1 MHNSARLITID
12 PFAITGS
19 GLQDRLDD
27 DTRADAR
34 LLASIR
40 DHGQQVPV
48 LVRPHPDQPAQFQI
62 IYGCRRVLA
71 LRDLG
76 RPVLAILRPLDP
88 AEAVLA
94 HGAEN
99 TLRRGLSY
107 IEKANLARQLATLH
121 PRKIIAEALSLD
133 PALLSRMLSLTRQ
146 LPPEVIDLIGSAPG
160 VGVLR
165 WQKLADLIVET
176 GVQTSDLCLMVNM
189 SDLNISSAGRFRAA
203 LVYLDTLKS
212 RANPARRSEVRM
224 IRTDEGLPL
233 ARVKITS
240 KTITLALNRRIAPGF
255 DDWLLGQLPDLM
267 LRWSVPPSRP
277 PKVN

>member
-1 MHNSARLITID
+1 MHNSASLITID
-12 PFAITGS
+12 PFAISGN

-62 IYGCRRVLA
+62 VYGRRRVLA

-76 RPVLAILRPLDP
+76 RPVSAILRPLGP
-88 AEAVLA
+88 TEAVLA
-94 HGAEN
+94 NGAEN
-99 TLRRGLSY
+99 TLRSGLSF
-107 IEKANLARQLATLH
+107 IEKANLARQLATMH
-121 PRKIIAEALSLD
+121 PRKIIADALNLD
-133 PALLSRMLSLTRQ
+133 PALLSRMLSLTRH
-146 LPPEVIDLIGSAPG
+146 LPPEVIEMIGSAPG

-165 WQKLADLIVET
+165 WQKLANLIVDT
-176 GVQTSDLCLMVNM
+176 GVQTPDLCLMVNM

-203 LVYLDTLKS
+203 FVYLETLKS
-212 RANPARRSEVRM
+212 RALPECRSEVRM
-224 IRTDEGLPL
+224 IRTYEGLPL
-233 ARVKITS
+233 ARVNITS
-240 KTITLALNRRIAPGF
+240 KTMALTLNRRIAPGF
-255 DDWLLGQLPDLM
+255 DDWLVGQLPDM
-267 LRWSVPPSRP
+267 LTRWSALPCPS

>member
-12 PFAITGS
+12 PFAITGN

-27 DTRADAR
+27 APRADAR

-48 LVRPHPDQPAQFQI
+48 LVRPHPDLPDHYQI
-62 IYGCRRVLA
+62 IYGRRRVLA

-76 RPVLAILRPLDP
+76 RPVLAILRPLQGAAP
-88 AEAVLA
+88 VLA

-99 TLRRGLSY
+99 TLRRDLSFMD
-107 IEKANLARQLATLH
+107 KANLARQLATLH

-133 PALLSRMLSLTRQ
+133 PTLLSRMLTLTRI
-146 LPPEVIDLIGSAPG
+146 LPSEVIDLIGSAPG
-160 VGVLR
+160 VGALR

-176 GVQTSDLCLMVNM
+176 GVSTPDLCLMVNT

-203 LVYLDTLKS
+203 LVYLDALKS
-212 RANPARRSEVRM
+212 RARPPRKSVTRM

-240 KTITLALNRRIAPGF
+240 KTMMLTLNRRIVPGF
-255 DDWLLGQLPDLM
+255 DDWLVGQLPAL
-267 LRWSVPPSRP
+267 LARWSDPPDP
-277 PKVN
+277 APKVN

>member
-176 GVQTSDLCLMVNM
+176 GVPTPDLCLMVNM
-189 SDLNISSAGRFRAA
+189 SNLNISSAGRFRAA

-224 IRTDEGLPL
+224 IRTNEGLPL

-267 LRWSVPPSRP
+267 LRWSVPPGRP